1 VNARSDVSVVDPPR
15 AAHATGPRFT
25 WPVRAYYHDTD
36 AGGIV
41 YHGRCLDWFERCRME
56 WLRAM
61 DCAAADCLARHGTLF
76 VVRSAALVWHRPVRL
91 DALADVSLAVERV
104 GGATIDLDQRVHH
117 AGQLAVEGRLVLAT
131 VAADTLRPARLPRPL
146 RDALTPWLPEPR

>member
-1 VNARSDVSVVDPPR
+1 VNARSE
-15 AAHATGPRFT
+15 ATVTRSGTAVAGPRFT

-41 YHGRCLDWFERCRME
+41 YHGRYLDWFERCRME

-76 VVRSAALVWHRPVRL
+76 VIHDAALTWHRPVRV
-91 DALADVSLAVERV
+91 DALADVSLEVVRV
-104 GGATIDLDQRVHH
+104 GGATIVLDQRVDCGGHT
-117 AGQLAVEGRLVLAT
+117 AVDGRLTLAT
-131 VAADTLRPARLPRPL
+131 VAADTLRPARLPGPL
-146 RDALTPWLPEPR
+146 RAALTPWLPEPR